1 MYAIKIVTDMSPH
14 TKGPNNVRPTK
25 QQKRNKREQRLR
37 RSQTLLKK
45 AFEISYFDGEADIF
59 VGIRFR
65 DTGRVKTFC
74 ADQTGIWSAHC
85 THLVCAYLPPITR
98 LR

>member
-1 MYAIKIVTDMSPH
+1 MA
-14 TKGPNNVRPTK
+14 PNTNESNEIHPTK
-25 QQKRNKREQRLR
+25 KQKRNKREQRLR

-45 AFEISYFDGEADIF
+45 AFEMSHFDSEADIF

-85 THLVCAYLPPITR
+85 TNLVCADIH
-98 LR
+98 

>member
-1 MYAIKIVTDMSPH
+1 MSAHPNDKIGSL
-14 TKGPNNVRPTK
+14 KK
-25 QQKRNKREQRLR
+25 QKRNKREQRLR

-45 AFEISYFDGEADIF
+45 AFEISHLDGEADIF

-74 ADQTGIWSAHC
+74 ADQTGIWSAQC
-85 THLVCAYLPPITR
+85 THLVSTDIVSV
-98 LR
+98 

>member
-1 MYAIKIVTDMSPH
+1 MSPR
-14 TKGPNNVRPTK
+14 TNDQDGIQPTK
-25 QQKRNKREQRLR
+25 KQKRNKREQRLR

-45 AFEISYFDGEADIF
+45 AFEISHFDGEADIF

-85 THLVCAYLPPITR
+85 THLVGSDLSLVTE
-98 LR
+98 